1 MFITFTE
8 NVIELQEWSTKK
20 ELIYSLSQ
28 CDLGSILLNEEDD
41 YEQKFYAAI
50 VRPQTSGLHYFGIG
64 ICSEGHGL
72 KPNLLINPELDM
84 IMFGYNKE
92 VVGVNL
98 KNRQIAFRIKLNSL
112 FYYFLPL
119 KNQGI
124 VLIVQ
129 EVDITAITELGKEI
143 WRYGKDI
150 ITQTTIEGEKLY
162 LNFMDESPACLNIL
176 NGELV
181 RV

>member
-8 NVIELQEWSTKK
+8 NVVEIQEWSTKK
-20 ELIYSLSQ
+20 ELTHCLNQ
-28 CDLGSILLNEEDD
+28 CELGSILLDKD
-41 YEQKFYAAI
+41 ADTEQKFYSAL
-50 VRPQTSGLHYFGIG
+50 VRSQTSGLHYFGIG
-64 ICSEGHGL
+64 ICSEWYGL
-72 KPNLLINPELDM
+72 KPNLLMQPELNV
-84 IMFGYNKE
+84 ILFGYNQE
-92 VVGVNL
+92 VVGVNV
-98 KNRQIAFRIKLNSL
+98 KNREIAFRIKLNSL

-129 EVDITAITELGKEI
+129 EVDVTAITESGKEL
-143 WRYGKDI
+143 WKYGKDI
-150 ITQTTIEGEKLY
+150 ITQTAIEGEKLY

-181 RV
+181 GV